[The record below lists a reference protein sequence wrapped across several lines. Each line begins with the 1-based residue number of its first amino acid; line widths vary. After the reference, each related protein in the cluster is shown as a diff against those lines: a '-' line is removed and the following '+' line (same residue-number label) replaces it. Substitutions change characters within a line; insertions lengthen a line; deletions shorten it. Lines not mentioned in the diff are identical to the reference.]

1 MDVLQNP
8 KYFYLLGE
16 QSFFYKIWKSLFYYY
31 SKLVFTFYA
40 PITVHGRENIP
51 NSSFIFSSNHNSH
64 MDVALLSVASK
75 KSFNYFGMLAAK
87 DYWFDSKVKRFL
99 VNTVMNLIPID
110 RKVDGIRKFPIEGT
124 IKLCNAFMNHN
135 QRNIIMF
142 PEGTRGEPGEILPFQ
157 KGPAIFSLNL
167 NKPILPAV
175 IFGSHKIWPR
185 GKVFFSWPTRIHI
198 YILEPLYP
206 DSFLAETKENGKKMD
221 LAVKNMTSV
230 LEKKIKKKAEQL
242 YE

>member
-87 DYWFDSKVKRFL
+87 DYWFDSS
-99 VNTVMNLIPID
+99 
-110 RKVDGIRKFPIEGT
+110 
-124 IKLCNAFMNHN
+124 
-135 QRNIIMF
+135 NIC
-142 PEGTRGEPGEILPFQ
+142 
-157 KGPAIFSLNL
+157 
-167 NKPILPAV
+167 
-175 IFGSHKIWPR
+175 
-185 GKVFFSWPTRIHI
+185 
-198 YILEPLYP
+198 
-206 DSFLAETKENGKKMD
+206 
-221 LAVKNMTSV
+221 
-230 LEKKIKKKAEQL
+230 
-242 YE
+242 